1 MNFNSVNFDNSY
13 ARLPKN
19 FYSNVN
25 PTPVKNPNIIKLNTQ
40 LATELGIELNSIDP
54 EKFFSGNSLFDGS
67 QPIAMAYAGH
77 QFGHWVPQLGD
88 GRAVLLGE
96 IIDKNGLRRDIQ
108 LKGCGPTPYSRMGDG
123 RAWLGPILREYILS
137 EAMENMGI
145 PTTRAL
151 SAISTGESVYRE
163 KEFPGA
169 ILTRVACSHVRV
181 GTFQYFSARQDLKG
195 LKILADYVINRHY
208 ENCIKDNNPYISL
221 LKEVIK
227 RQAILVSKWMG
238 IGFIH
243 GVLNTDNTSIYG
255 ETIDYGPCAFMDEY
269 SSNQVFSSID
279 QTGRYAYKNQPE
291 IIRWNLAC
299 FASCLLP
306 LIDKDEKKAISLAQN
321 AVDEF
326 SSLYN
331 SYWLKI
337 FRNKLGLMKENEN
350 DEKLIHNLLNLMEIN
365 KTDFTLTFR
374 ALSNLVN
381 NNDVQFKN
389 YFLNQNKINDWID
402 KWRNRISLEG
412 KDNKSISKLIN
423 SINPS
428 YIPRNHRIEEV
439 IVEALEGDYSYFEM
453 LNKVLN
459 KPYDDQNEYKN
470 FQSPPDANQIVTQT
484 FCGT

>member
-1 MNFNSVNFDNSY
+1 MNLNSITFDNSY
-13 ARLPKN
+13 ARLPKK
-19 FYSNVN
+19 FYANVN

-40 LATELGIELNSIDP
+40 LADNLGIKLNNIDP
-54 EKFFSGNSLFDGS
+54 EKFFSGNSLLEGS

-96 IIDKNGLRRDIQ
+96 IIDTNGCRRDIQ
-108 LKGCGPTPYSRMGDG
+108 LKGCGPTPFSRMGDG
-123 RAWLGPILREYILS
+123 RAWLGPILREYVLS
-137 EAMENMGI
+137 EAMENMGV

-169 ILTRVACSHVRV
+169 ILTRVAFSHVRV
-181 GTFQYFSARQDLKG
+181 GTFQYFSARQDLEG

-208 ENCIKDNNPYISL
+208 QNCVNDKNPYLSL

-227 RQAILVSKWMG
+227 RQALLVAKWMG

-269 SSNQVFSSID
+269 SSNKVFSSID

-291 IIRWNLAC
+291 IVKWNLAC

-306 LIDKDEKKAISLAQN
+306 LIDENEKQAISLAQN
-321 AVDEF
+321 VVDEF
-326 SSLYN
+326 SDLYK
-331 SYWLKI
+331 SYWIKI
-337 FRNKLGLMKENEN
+337 FRNKLGLSKVYEN
-350 DEKLIHNLLNLMEIN
+350 DQKLIDNLLNLMETDQ
-365 KTDFTLTFR
+365 TDFTLTFR
-374 ALSNLVN
+374 GLSTLANSNSLE
-381 NNDVQFKN
+381 FKK
-389 YFLNQNKINDWID
+389 YFSNQNKINEWINN
-402 KWRNRISLEG
+402 WRHRISQEG
-412 KDNKSISKLIN
+412 KEKKDIAKLIN

-428 YIPRNHRIEEV
+428 YIPRNHRIEE
-439 IVEALEGDYSYFEM
+439 IIDKALEGDYSYFEL

-459 KPYDDQNEYKN
+459 KPYNDQNEYKK
-470 FQSPPDANQIVTQT
+470 FQVPPDINQIVTQT